1 MKFFASLLHT
11 FHLTPFNHTV
21 VGCFLKPFF
30 SSTFFLTVGGNAG
43 AWNVLV
49 CNEGLNL
56 VNYLVQGVGNDM
68 YWPPNVAR
76 NYDRNALINA
86 SLAPCDYTAEGL
98 YGVR

>member
-1 MKFFASLLHT
+1 MKFSASLLHT
-11 FHLTPFNHTV
+11 FHLTPFNHTWWV
-21 VGCFLKPFF
+21 VFGNCFP
-30 SSTFFLTVGGNAG
+30 STFFLTVGGNAG

-76 NYDRNALINA
+76 DYDRNALINA